1 MKIGIFAPWHLRED
15 NFGDKMIGHHIQRA
29 LSDHEIFLVS
39 TGTIPQP
46 HEIDQLNVCDLVLIG
61 GTNLIHSRMDEKQQ
75 WVISL
80 DALRRIQKPI
90 SLMGV
95 GWRQY
100 QDEVPNGFSAELLS
114 GLLPV
119 EADLMHSVRDNYT
132 KLKLSEIGINSI
144 NTGCP
149 TMWDLKETYSC
160 PGIASR
166 NNSVI
171 FTVTDYKKSPD
182 LDRSWI
188 EKIRSYGKL
197 YLYPQGLHD
206 VQYVESLGISF
217 NLLDRNIDSMDCLE
231 NSLYVGTRL
240 HCGIHCLSK
249 DIPSVI
255 LSVDNRAAEIG
266 ADTCLPVVPRDSRA
280 PEKLSAMLADY
291 SVRLNIPN
299 EEIERW
305 KQAQGIDA
313 KPASIRI

>member
-1 MKIGIFAPWHLRED
+1 MKIGIFAPWFGRDD
-15 NFGDKMIGHHIQRA
+15 NFGDKMIGRHIQYA
-29 LSDHEIFLVS
+29 LAGHETYLVS
-39 TGTIPQP
+39 TGRVPRRD
-46 HEIDQLNVCDLVLIG
+46 EIDNLNACDLVLIG

-80 DALRRIQKPI
+80 DALESIDKPM

-100 QDEVPNGFSAELLS
+100 QDEVPNAFSSALLAR
-114 GLLPV
+114 LLPV
-119 EADLMHSVRDNYT
+119 ETNLTHSVRDDYT
-132 KLKLSEIGINSI
+132 KKKLSEIGVSSI

-149 TMWDLKETYSC
+149 TMWGLKEAYSA
-160 PGIASR
+160 PDITSR
-166 NNSVI
+166 QNSVI

-188 EKIRSYGKL
+188 ERVQSYGKL

-206 VQYVESLGISF
+206 VGYVETLGVTYE
-217 NLLDRNIDSMDCLE
+217 LLDRNIDSMDRLE
-231 NSLYVGTRL
+231 NPLYVGTRL

-266 ADTCLPVVPRDSRA
+266 DDTCLPVVPRDSSA
-280 PEKLSAMLADY
+280 PENLSAVLDDY
-291 SVRLNIPN
+291 SVRLDIPRA
-299 EEIERW
+299 EIERW
-305 KQAQGIDA
+305 KQAQGID
-313 KPASIRI
+313 PQPTS